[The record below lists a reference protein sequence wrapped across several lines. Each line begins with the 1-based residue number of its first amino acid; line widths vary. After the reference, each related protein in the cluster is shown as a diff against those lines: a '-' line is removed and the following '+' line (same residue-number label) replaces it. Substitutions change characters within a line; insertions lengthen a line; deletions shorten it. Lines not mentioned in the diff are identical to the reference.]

1 MEETK
6 PQTGNFAWKYGALA
20 GSAILVFSLMLYSM
34 DMIYQQN
41 VAISLIP
48 FVVVASSIVLG
59 IFQFKTGSLGF
70 LSLSEALK
78 IGTGV
83 GVVAGIISVL
93 YLLVLS
99 NVIEPDYIDNMFA
112 AQRETIMT
120 DNPQLTDEQIDQG
133 FEMQKK
139 LAWIGYPV
147 ALIMYALF
155 GLIVGLITGL
165 ILKKQKP
172 AY

>member
-6 PQTGNFAWKYGALA
+6 PQTGNFAWKYGALGGA
-20 GSAILVFSLMLYSM
+20 AVVVFSLMLYSM

-41 VAISLIP
+41 VAVSVIP
-48 FVVVASSIVLG
+48 FVLIAIAVVLAIV
-59 IFQFKTGSLGF
+59 QYKNGSLGF

-83 GVVAGIISVL
+83 GLIAGIIGVL
-93 YLLVLS
+93 YILLLS
-99 NVIEPDYIDNMFA
+99 NVIEPNYLDNMFA
-112 AQRETIMT
+112 AQRETVMAE
-120 DNPQLTDEQIDQG
+120 NPKITPEQMDQG
-133 FEMQKK
+133 IEMQKK
-139 LAWIGYPV
+139 FAWLGYPV
-147 ALIMYALF
+147 ALIINALF
-155 GLIVGLITGL
+155 GLIVGLVTGL

>member
-1 MEETK
+1 MEENQPK
-6 PQTGNFAWKYGALA
+6 TGNFAWKYGALA
-20 GSAILVFSLMLYSM
+20 GAAVVVFSLMLYSM

-41 VAISLIP
+41 MAISLIP
-48 FVVVASSIVLG
+48 FVLVATGIVLA
-59 IFQFKTGSLGF
+59 IVQFKSDSLGF
-70 LSLSEALK
+70 LSLSDALK

-93 YLLVLS
+93 YILILS
-99 NVIEPDYIDNMFA
+99 NVIEPDYMDNMFA
-112 AQRETIMT
+112 AQRETVMAE
-120 DNPQLTDEQIDQG
+120 NPKITAEQMDQG
-133 FEMQKK
+133 IEMQKK
-139 LAWIGYPV
+139 FAWVGYPV

>member
-1 MEETK
+1 MEENK

-20 GSAILVFSLMLYSM
+20 GGAILVFSMMLYSM

-41 VAISLIP
+41 AAISLIP
-48 FVVVASSIVLG
+48 FAVVAIAIVLG
-59 IFQFKTGSLGF
+59 IVQFKSGSLGF

-99 NVIEPDYIDNMFA
+99 NVIEPDYLDNMFA
-112 AQRETIMT
+112 VQRETIMV
-120 DNPQLTDEQIDQG
+120 DNPQLTEEQIDQG

-147 ALIMYALF
+147 ALIIYALL

>member
-1 MEETK
+1 MEENQ

-20 GSAILVFSLMLYSM
+20 GAAVVVFSLMLYSM
-34 DMIYQQN
+34 DMIYQQDM
-41 VAISLIP
+41 AISLIP
-48 FVVVASSIVLG
+48 FVLIAIAIVLG
-59 IFQFKTGSLGF
+59 IIQFKSGSLGF

-83 GVVAGIISVL
+83 GVVAGIIGVL
-93 YLLVLS
+93 YMLLLT
-99 NVIEPDYIDNMFA
+99 NVIEPDYMDNLFA
-112 AQRETIMT
+112 TQRETVMAE
-120 DNPQLTDEQIDQG
+120 NPNITPEQIDQG
-133 FEMQKK
+133 IEMQKK
-139 LAWIGYPV
+139 FAWLGYPV
-147 ALIMYALF
+147 ALIINALF